1 MEKGI
6 SDIELTIEVKDKKC
20 SKSLN
25 KLISRHSP
33 LCFNIYQRY
42 TPAMAS
48 SGVNVQDVYKERDF
62 LIYQSAISYNPDK
75 KTKFSTWLGNQVRYF
90 CLNSMNNSKKRDFT
104 VDENTLSFLIDKER
118 LCKEREG
125 YWQTS
130 DKEVNEYA
138 LNLLSQIKDSRVKKI
153 FKLRYFNGESKPTT
167 WVKIG
172 IIMNVST
179 QTAINLHEKGKK
191 IILKKMRSE
200 DFLDRI

>member
-6 SDIELTIEVKDKKC
+6 SDIELTIEVKNKKC

-42 TPAMAS
+42 APAMAN
-48 SGVNVQDVYKERDF
+48 SGVNIQDVYKERDF

-90 CLNSMNNSKKRDFT
+90 CLNSMNKSNKRDFV
-104 VDENTLSFLIDKER
+104 VDENTLNFLIDKEGPFS
-118 LCKEREG
+118 EG
-125 YWQTS
+125 QNGGEEIK
-130 DKEVNEYA
+130 DYA
-138 LNLLSQIKDSRVKKI
+138 LNLLSQLRDPRIKKI
-153 FKLRYFNGESKPTT
+153 FKLRYFNDNSKPTT

-179 QTAINLHEKGKK
+179 QTAINLHDKGKQ
-191 IILKKMRSE
+191 IILKKMRSK

>member
-6 SDIELTIEVKDKKC
+6 SDIELTIEVKNKKC

-42 TPAMAS
+42 TPAMAN
-48 SGVNVQDVYKERDF
+48 SGVNIQDVYKERDF
-62 LIYQSAISYNPDK
+62 LIYQSAISYDPDK

-90 CLNSMNNSKKRDFT
+90 CLNSMNKSNKRDFV
-104 VDENTLSFLIDKER
+104 VDENTLNFLIDKEGPFS
-118 LCKEREG
+118 ER
-125 YWQTS
+125 QNS
-130 DKEVNEYA
+130 DEEIKDYA
-138 LNLLSQIKDSRVKKI
+138 LNLLSQLRDPRIKKI
-153 FKLRYFNGESKPTT
+153 FKLRYFNDNSKPTT

-179 QTAINLHEKGKK
+179 QTAINLHDKGKQ
-191 IILKKMRSE
+191 IILKKMRSK